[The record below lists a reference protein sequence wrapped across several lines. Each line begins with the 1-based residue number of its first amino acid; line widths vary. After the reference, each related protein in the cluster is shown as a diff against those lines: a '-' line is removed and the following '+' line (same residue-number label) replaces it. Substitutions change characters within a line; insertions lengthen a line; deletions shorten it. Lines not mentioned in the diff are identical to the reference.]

1 MSSKRSTEIKKRYV
15 GYYIG
20 CNPNDRIDYPT
31 IEYLTS
37 KLEQDNVYAVLRK
50 IHIDWMEETIP
61 EWCIWKVFMSRETLL
76 EHCYNLEQ
84 LNDRVYKINE
94 PLYIATI

>member
-20 CNPNDRIDYPT
+20 RNSNESIEYPT
-31 IEYLTS
+31 IECLTN

-61 EWCIWKVFMSRETLL
+61 EWCLWKVFMNRDTLL
-76 EHCYNLEQ
+76 DNCYNLEQ
-84 LNDRVYKINE
+84 INDRVYKVSE
-94 PLYIATI
+94 PLYIVTI

>member
-1 MSSKRSTEIKKRYV
+1 MPSKKSTEIKKRYV

-20 CNPNDRIDYPT
+20 HNSNEDIEYPT
-31 IEYLTS
+31 IESLSDSLS
-37 KLEQDNVYAVLRK
+37 KDNVYAVLRK

-76 EHCYNLEQ
+76 KHCYNLEQ
-84 LNDRVYKINE
+84 VNDRVYKINE

>member
-20 CNPNDRIDYPT
+20 HNSNENIDCST
-31 IEYLTS
+31 IEYLTN
-37 KLEQDNVYAVLRK
+37 KLKRDNIYAVLRK

-61 EWCIWKVFMSRETLL
+61 EWCIWKVFMNRETLL
-76 EHCYNLEQ
+76 EHCYNLE
-84 LNDRVYKINE
+84 LVNDRVYKINE
-94 PLYIATI
+94 PLYIVTI